1 MEDDLLTVDQV
12 ADKLCITKQTVWKY
26 IRDERIPATNFGK
39 YYRIKRSDLEQFIL
53 NPIKE

>member
-12 ADKLCITKQTVWKY
+12 AEKLCITRQTVWKY
-26 IRDERIPATNFGK
+26 IRDGRIPATNFGK
-39 YYRIKRSDLEQFIL
+39 FYRIKRSDLEQFIS